1 LKELI
6 TFTNL
11 GGLIA
16 FGIMAWYACNVWMR
30 KVPASTPA
38 SWLMWAILDSLL
50 LLTTLANH
58 QPGLLTGAWT
68 IGATMV
74 TIALFV
80 RGKWSWSYKETICA
94 IGVAITA
101 CVWLNYGAL
110 VGLLAG
116 IAAMNTAGLPIAIDL
131 WRNPVRGTWPV
142 WGFTTIACLC
152 TLLGS
157 DWSFAGIIL
166 PCTSMFFNGL
176 LTWVVLF
183 KK

>member
-1 LKELI
+1 MKELI